1 MKSKIKLIL
10 VEDNEQERNIFEN
23 TINQRNDIL
32 LSASTNSSNEALDF
46 VKNFLP
52 DAIILDLELH
62 DGTGSGFDFLSN
74 LESLKLKYTPLIAV
88 TTNISSNIIYDK
100 LHKDFS
106 ALVFYKKQ
114 IDYSPKLILDNIALL
129 CEKPNDYTKK
139 SMTSFEEKD
148 TVIRDEINKK
158 LDLIGISY
166 KLKGRDYIFDGIYY
180 SLTTPNTN
188 NISVFEYLSN
198 RYNISTKGVYRA
210 METAINRAWNTSA
223 LEDLRLHYTAPINF
237 HTCVPTPSEFISY
250 YVTKLK
256 N

>member
-23 TINQRNDIL
+23 AINKRNDIL
-32 LSASTNSSNEALDF
+32 LLASTNSSNKALEL
-46 VKNFLP
+46 VKNSLP

-62 DGTGSGFDFLSN
+62 DGAGSGFDFLSN
-74 LESLKLKYTPLIAV
+74 LENLNLEYTPLILV
-88 TTNISSNIIYDK
+88 TTNFSSNIIFDK
-100 LHKDFS
+100 LHRDFS

-129 CEKPNDYTKK
+129 CEKPDDFAKK
-139 SMTSFEEKD
+139 SMISFEEKD
-148 TVIRDEINKK
+148 NVIRDEINKK

-180 SLTTPNTN
+180 SLTNPNSTM
-188 NISVFEYLSN
+188 SVFEYLSN
-198 RYNISTKGVYRA
+198 HYKISTKGIYRA
-210 METAINRAWNTSA
+210 MDTAINRAWNTSA
-223 LEDLRLHYTAPINF
+223 IEDLRLHYTAPINI